1 MGLPLLHT
9 KMELFLSGI
18 YKCDNVLEVISNI
31 LNKLEASA
39 TLLTGTTL
47 LLQAMMATF
56 ILATLKI
63 K

>member
-31 LNKLEASA
+31 LIKLGASA

-47 LLQAMMATF
+47 LLPAMMATF

>member
-1 MGLPLLHT
+1 MGLLLLHI

-18 YKCDNVLEVISNI
+18 YKCDNVLEVINNI

>member
-1 MGLPLLHT
+1 MGLLLLHI